1 MHNQIA
7 DGFGVEAF
15 SCCRVRCQEAAPV
28 CQAKGAKSPAID
40 YDHAVSTLSVQVIM
54 TASATEPHLP
64 AALLSDMDG
73 LLLDTERLSFVT
85 FNIIAARYG
94 FSDDG
99 SIFNQLIGLNREGH
113 QRVFSQLLPAGIDPD
128 AFDAAWKDEFMA
140 MLEEDVPL
148 KPGARQVLAWLAER
162 NVPIALVTSTRTAK
176 AEMLMQRTGL
186 DAFLDII
193 IGGDQVTAG
202 KPAPDIYLKAAT
214 HLGKAA
220 PDCLAFEDSANGVR
234 AAHAAGARVIQVVDL
249 LPPDDA
255 LSALGHEVTSSL
267 AEAAQLL
274 NWHGIPDLEA

>member
-1 MHNQIA
+1 
-7 DGFGVEAF
+7 
-15 SCCRVRCQEAAPV
+15 
-28 CQAKGAKSPAID
+28 
-40 YDHAVSTLSVQVIM
+40 M
-54 TASATEPHLP
+54 TASLTEPHLP

-73 LLLDTERLSFVT
+73 LLLDTERLSLVT

-113 QRVFSQLLPAGIDPD
+113 QRIFSRLLPAGIDPD
-128 AFDAAWKDEFMA
+128 AFDAAWKAEFMT
-140 MLEEDVPL
+140 MLDDEVPL

-186 DAFLDII
+186 DAFLDLI

-214 HLGKAA
+214 RLGKATR
-220 PDCLAFEDSANGVR
+220 DCLAFEDSANGVR
-234 AAHAAGARVIQVVDL
+234 AAHAAGVRVIQVVDL
-249 LPPDDA
+249 LPPDDS
-255 LSALGHEVTSSL
+255 LCALGHEITSSL
-267 AEAAQLL
+267 AEAARLL